1 VTKYEY
7 GGLLDGVP
15 LSILLKSV
23 IDPLKHTTT
32 VSYNRQ
38 GERIRLG
45 DPNGTTH
52 HYRYDLLGRLDAD
65 RVDPGPGVAADT
77 TEITYEYTES
87 GLLEFVRS
95 FGSSANRRR
104 ALNRVRRTY
113 NRFGQLT
120 SEIQLHSEAEFE
132 QNLQVHVSYGYEVGA
147 VDAGSVQHAPR
158 RTTLAYPH
166 GGPLDKHARFAVV
179 YGYNDEFSSE
189 AINRV
194 ASVGQGILKPV
205 DDPVLSGAEARATT
219 VLARYTP
226 FGAGD
231 VYRVTYP
238 PTGDVL
244 VRGNPLAFDVNG
256 GFLPRSAAT
265 GEYDRSRDTSYRAL
279 DPFDR
284 ILELNW
290 GQREYGFPERLSYWR
305 SRLGHP
311 LARRSRAT
319 VPWSMT
325 ERNVPLSQAHDERYQ
340 YDELDRLRQMER
352 GTLPGN
358 YTRDARTP
366 ALSATNFEQSWRLDQ
381 QDNWTRFAEDSDGEE
396 PGELVQ
402 RRQHDLSNRIEQV
415 MPSGQNAQ
423 PRYDPNGNMTR
434 VPQMP
439 GMGQPLDCQYDGWN
453 RLVRICRDG
462 QTIVEY
468 EYDGLGRRTVKRRQA
483 FGILPAEV
491 RHYYYSDDWQVLQE
505 RVGTGGDVDPT
516 RLPIDRQYVWG
527 IRGLDDLILRDRD
540 ASQPTNGIL
549 SERLY
554 ALTDANGNI
563 VSLYNVPHR
572 PGVGLAQRVI
582 ERIGYAPYGQA
593 HFMDKDFAPRTAT
606 AHDWNILFGG
616 YYYDPETGL
625 YHVRNRFYD
634 PNLGRFLQIDSTG
647 FRDSYNLY
655 QYARSSPVM
664 YIDPTG
670 RVVIIGGILIGA
682 AIGALL
688 AAASYSLTTETEE
701 FDYGELAIYAAGGAA
716 AGALGGLAFFGAASS
731 LAAIGVTATY
741 TSVAA
746 GVASGAT
753 GGFFGGF
760 VTQGGLTLYHGA
772 TIEQA
777 ASVGFSAGLREGA
790 IGALGGAVG
799 GAFLGRFGAGG
810 WSTLAS
816 GAGGGF
822 ASGAVS
828 GALESHAAGGSF
840 AETLR
845 AAASQGALGGAL
857 GAGFASGGRLAGL
870 AVGRVRRLPEQP
882 NGLDPRITRTG
893 RFMIGT
899 RTVNNSAYPG
909 PRSRILRFLIR
920 HGVLAGRVRQWAR
933 EYDLGG
939 LIAHHQKP
947 TSLGGADILRNI
959 DLIDPFVHRQPH
971 PVSVRPGVIYF

>member
-1 VTKYEY
+1 MSGPFTTIGPLSARCAVAAQRRSSCQSLERRQSSGRRGLPIEVKLGALQTGPALPGSVLSQDRLVAELEYDRGASGGNGYLTRLDQYVDDSEVRTTLFGYDWRGDQTSMKRPSENEEVLQEHDLQGQLVERRDVQRGYVVGSLHDVRGRTYRVVQQFRRTKKGDFVGWVDNIWRDAAGNVLAHESNAGRAFTKFTYDGLGQVTAEYLGTPAARMTEYGQGGRVAEDILFEQREYRYNEAGNLVWTTRRRRSPAAVARGPLQDEQSDPQARVDYSAMWYDPLGRLRAQADLGANGQTSMDRPLVIPQRSDAVLLTDLVFNARGELEHTMDPAGRIDSSRYDDAGREIVSTENVGGSPEETRHTKFTYSPDGEIQTITASNRATGDQVTKYEY
-7 GGLLDGVP
+7 GGMLDGVP

-23 IDPLKHTTT
+23 IDPLNRATT

-95 FGSSANRRR
+95 FGSRGNRRR

-113 NRFGQLT
+113 NQFGQLT

-132 QNLQVHVSYGYEVGA
+132 QNLQVHISYGYEVGA

-166 GGPLDKHARFAVV
+166 GGPLDKHARFAIV
-179 YGYNDEFSSE
+179 YGHNDEFSSE

-256 GFLPRSAAT
+256 GFLPRIAAT

-340 YDELDRLRQMER
+340 YDELDRLREMER

-358 YTRDARTP
+358 YTRDARTA

-381 QDNWTRFAEDSDGEE
+381 QDNWTRFAEDSDGD
-396 PGELVQ
+396 GLSELVQ

-415 MPSGQNAQ
+415 MPSGENAQ
-423 PRYDPNGNMTR
+423 PRYDRNGNMTR

-462 QTIVEY
+462 A
-468 EYDGLGRRTVKRRQA
+468 DDR
-483 FGILPAEV
+483 GI
-491 RHYYYSDDWQVLQE
+491 
-505 RVGTGGDVDPT
+505 
-516 RLPIDRQYVWG
+516 
-527 IRGLDDLILRDRD
+527 
-540 ASQPTNGIL
+540 
-549 SERLY
+549 
-554 ALTDANGNI
+554 
-563 VSLYNVPHR
+563 
-572 PGVGLAQRVI
+572 
-582 ERIGYAPYGQA
+582 
-593 HFMDKDFAPRTAT
+593 
-606 AHDWNILFGG
+606 
-616 YYYDPETGL
+616 
-625 YHVRNRFYD
+625 
-634 PNLGRFLQIDSTG
+634 
-647 FRDSYNLY
+647 
-655 QYARSSPVM
+655 
-664 YIDPTG
+664 
-670 RVVIIGGILIGA
+670 
-682 AIGALL
+682 
-688 AAASYSLTTETEE
+688 
-701 FDYGELAIYAAGGAA
+701 
-716 AGALGGLAFFGAASS
+716 
-731 LAAIGVTATY
+731 
-741 TSVAA
+741 
-746 GVASGAT
+746 
-753 GGFFGGF
+753 
-760 VTQGGLTLYHGA
+760 
-772 TIEQA
+772 
-777 ASVGFSAGLREGA
+777 
-790 IGALGGAVG
+790 
-799 GAFLGRFGAGG
+799 
-810 WSTLAS
+810 
-816 GAGGGF
+816 
-822 ASGAVS
+822 
-828 GALESHAAGGSF
+828 
-840 AETLR
+840 
-845 AAASQGALGGAL
+845 
-857 GAGFASGGRLAGL
+857 
-870 AVGRVRRLPEQP
+870 
-882 NGLDPRITRTG
+882 
-893 RFMIGT
+893 
-899 RTVNNSAYPG
+899 
-909 PRSRILRFLIR
+909 
-920 HGVLAGRVRQWAR
+920 
-933 EYDLGG
+933 
-939 LIAHHQKP
+939 
-947 TSLGGADILRNI
+947 
-959 DLIDPFVHRQPH
+959 
-971 PVSVRPGVIYF
+971 